1 MTYFRNCLN
10 FELYLF
16 FYFYFYFIL
25 QLKNLLRNVIDPH
38 ALSLQSAQLTRQRN
52 YDDEVNSIPSRHLRN
67 ALEWMYI
74 SQQTLIDTDS
84 DAKPTP
90 TDLLDCDQN
99 AAGYYTNNLHY

>member
-52 YDDEVNSIPSRHLRN
+52 YDDEVNSIPSRHPRN
-67 ALEWMYI
+67 ALEWTYI
-74 SQQTLIDTDS
+74 SQQTPVNTDL
-84 DAKPTP
+84 DANPTP
-90 TDLLDCDQN
+90 TDLSDRDQD
-99 AAGYYTNNLHY
+99 AAGSSH